1 MANFVEFEVLSE
13 DISTGDVHDFAADS
27 FKWYFTN
34 TAPDAAADTQKTE
47 LPSELA
53 NGNGYTTGGLAAD
66 LSIARSGGQT
76 TVSLASNVVLTATG
90 AVGPFRYLCLY
101 NDTATNEEVLGY
113 LDHGSSVNMVNTDT
127 YTIPSGALFTIN

>member
-1 MANFVEFEVLSE
+1 MASFVEFEVLSE

-66 LSIARSGGQT
+66 LSALPEKPQKPSQRPSKKRLKRLSPRPLKHGRQNEPKRRCPRRQRSTGT
-76 TVSLASNVVLTATG
+76 SLPSKSLVSS
-90 AVGPFRYLCLY
+90 
-101 NDTATNEEVLGY
+101 D
-113 LDHGSSVNMVNTDT
+113 
-127 YTIPSGALFTIN
+127 